1 MSRSSKLTLNNQ
13 CKVQRKSP
21 SSGTYLSLYLSIGRR
36 KADKPIKI
44 FDGKTG
50 WKLEMCQLCPLNEL
64 TIQKLLLLFLFF
76 FFFFVQQRLN
86 QNKTKLKLISGA
98 LCEMPRVVFLSP
110 DCMKKK
116 KWKKKLF
123 FFSWVMINGAA
134 RPCFIR
140 YFCSSES

>member
-13 CKVQRKSP
+13 CKVQCKSP

-64 TIQKLLLLFLFF
+64 TVQKLLLLFL

-98 LCEMPRVVFLSP
+98 LFEMPRVVFLSP
-110 DCMKKK
+110 DCMKKEK
-116 KWKKKLF
+116 KDF
-123 FFSWVMINGAA
+123 FFFLNDD
-134 RPCFIR
+134 
-140 YFCSSES
+140 